1 MVRIDKW
8 LWCVRLYK
16 TRSLATEAC
25 KKGKILINGDQAKPS
40 RTVKTGDIVSV
51 RHTVATL
58 SFKLL
63 QEPHTRMGA
72 KLVADN
78 MRNVTSPDQLEAMEV
93 ARLAQQLN
101 RPRGA
106 GRPTKKDR
114 RDIDELFDINT
125 NDDDQ
130 DWEEFLSTD

>member
-16 TRSLATEAC
+16 TRSLAAEAC
-25 KKGKILINGDQAKPS
+25 KKGKILINGEQAKPA
-40 RTVKTGDIVSV
+40 RTVKTGDVVSV
-51 RHTVATL
+51 RHTAATL

-78 MRNVTSPDQLEAMEV
+78 MRNVTSPEQFEAMEV
-93 ARLAQQLN
+93 ARLAQQMN
-101 RPRGA
+101 RPRGM

-114 RDIDELFDINT
+114 RDMDELFDT
-125 NDDDQ
+125 NAEEQ
-130 DWEEFLSTD
+130 DWEDFLSED